1 MENALIIALIILF
14 LHATTW
20 DGHIF
25 EGIRKYISEDS
36 KISKPIYNCPIC
48 MTPWWGTVIYWL
60 FFAGSYKVW
69 STWQDWLLTVGAA
82 SGFGVISVILIH
94 AKDFFSTNTKYIEEK
109 IEEEE

>member
-1 MENALIIALIILF
+1 MVITQAAIIALIIFF

-25 EGIRKYISEDS
+25 EGIRKLIDENS

-60 FFAGSYKVW
+60 FFGW
-69 STWQDWLLTVGAA
+69 TFQDWLLTVGAA
-82 SGFGVISVILIH
+82 SGFSVISVVLIH
-94 AKDFFSTNTKYIEEK
+94 AKDFFSSNTKYEE
-109 IEEEE
+109 

>member
-1 MENALIIALIILF
+1 MIEQAIIIALIVLF

-25 EGIRKYISEDS
+25 EGIRKLVDEDS

-48 MTPWWGTVIYWL
+48 MTPWWGTLIYWL
-60 FFAGSYKVW
+60 FFNISLI
-69 STWQDWLLTVGAA
+69 DWLLTVGAA
-82 SGFGVISVILIH
+82 SGFGVLSVILIH

-109 IEEEE
+109 IEEE